1 MTPTLEELARRKEG
15 GEALTEGEDAM
26 VSIFK
31 LASPAA
37 R

>member
-1 MTPTLEELARRKEG
+1 MTPTLEELARRTEG